1 MAPVTSPEGLAREL
15 DLAGA
20 RPVSAQVTRTHDE
33 HGAPVV
39 PDGPAGAGPAARAI
53 GILRQETGQLRELHR
68 RLLAGAGGGPLEREA
83 LAQQLAGRGSLP
95 IMGAATGLAGS
106 AFMHNLPPEGTY
118 KADSALFAQETERN
132 DVPQEQ
138 RAFTG
143 LGGAPIDQRISNVG
157 VLASIRLVLKL
168 SLVVAGAGTCTATYQ
183 WPWNV
188 IKRFTLNANGQT
200 SLVSAEGLDLRAR
213 RQRVFRNPREEV
225 STAPATD
232 TTTGNPAPG
241 VIANGT
247 YSIVLVYDVPIV
259 HDMYTLSGALFAQSD
274 QTYLNWRLQPAATA
288 EVLTLAG
295 GSTATLTGTVHS
307 TLTFFDIP
315 FADTQQGRLVLIP
328 DLSWLHGY
336 LASDAP
342 FANNGEVKT
351 PFIRTAGQLI
361 SYSAY
366 VDNGGLAQIDPLSLD
381 EVRFEYGGN
390 RRPRTYSP
398 TEQLVEKMGQDFN
411 GRIKPGYIVLDFEVD
426 APQRDIVYPKGITE
440 LLLAIKIPA
449 ATVINPNAHVHFV
462 EETMFAGR

>member
-1 MAPVTSPEGLAREL
+1 M
-15 DLAGA
+15 
-20 RPVSAQVTRTHDE
+20 SA
-33 HGAPVV
+33 
-39 PDGPAGAGPAARAI
+39 
-53 GILRQETGQLRELHR
+53 
-68 RLLAGAGGGPLEREA
+68 
-83 LAQQLAGRGSLP
+83 
-95 IMGAATGLAGS
+95 
-106 AFMHNLPPEGTY
+106 N
-118 KADSALFAQETERN
+118 
-132 DVPQEQ
+132 VPQEQ

-168 SLVVAGAGTCTATYQ
+168 SLVVAGGGTCTATYQ

-315 FADTQQGRLVLIP
+315 FADVQGKGRLVLIP

-366 VDNGGLAQIDPLSLD
+366 VDNGGAAQIDPLALD
-381 EVRFEYGGN
+381 EIRFEYGGN

-449 ATVINPNAHVHFV
+449 ATTINPNAHVHFV